1 MLIMNILERTSYI
14 KQAGIMHKKR
24 EESKNLLIKAAVRW
38 ILLLQHLRGVGI
50 FR

>member
-24 EESKNLLIKAAVRW
+24 EESKKP
-38 ILLLQHLRGVGI
+38 
-50 FR
+50 FD

>member
-24 EESKNLLIKAAVRW
+24 KESKNP
-38 ILLLQHLRGVGI
+38 
-50 FR
+50 FD

>member
-24 EESKNLLIKAAVRW
+24 EESKT
-38 ILLLQHLRGVGI
+38 
-50 FR
+50 F

>member
-24 EESKNLLIKAAVRW
+24 EESKNLLIKAAV
-38 ILLLQHLRGVGI
+38 L
-50 FR
+50 